1 MRPFDK
7 IGSIFG
13 YEPAINPAEGAE
25 AQVCPFLYNCA
36 MFRARAIIIRNRHI
50 ALIKREREGHIY
62 YVIPGGG
69 METGESPQQT
79 AIRESHEELGLTV
92 AIERL
97 LAKVTY
103 HGREQYYF
111 LARVTGGHFGTGR
124 GPEMTG
130 RYPPERGTYTPVWMP
145 LNGIEKIDLFPPSI
159 AELVSRAAV
168 SGWPDSTVEI
178 LLDDE

>member
-1 MRPFDK
+1 
-7 IGSIFG
+7 
-13 YEPAINPAEGAE
+13 
-25 AQVCPFLYNCA
+25 

-50 ALIKREREGHIY
+50 ALIKRQREGRTY

-79 AIRESHEELGLTV
+79 AIRESREELGLTV

-97 LAKVTY
+97 LAKVIY
-103 HGREQYYF
+103 RGREQYYF

-130 RYPPERGTYTPVWMP
+130 KYPPERGTYIPVWVP
-145 LNGIEKIDLFPPSI
+145 LTSIEKIELFPPSI
-159 AELVSRAAV
+159 AQLVSRAAD
-168 SGWPDSTVEI
+168 SGWPDSAVEI
-178 LLDDE
+178 FLDE